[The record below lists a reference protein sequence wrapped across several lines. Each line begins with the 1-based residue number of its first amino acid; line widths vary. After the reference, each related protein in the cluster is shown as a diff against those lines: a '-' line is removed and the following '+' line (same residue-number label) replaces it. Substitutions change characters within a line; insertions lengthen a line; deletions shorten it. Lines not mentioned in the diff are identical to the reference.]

1 MKQMK
6 SLLAG
11 AVFLAMA
18 AAGSAY
24 AFAND
29 GTTAQVHNETGYQ
42 ASAGPGADELRDAVS
57 GCDTQLSDGEYAE
70 NDGDTADIP
79 VCETGGAVH
88 WKADFDVDCD
98 GQRSEKC
105 NENTDPWYQP
115 ETAFTQSDGKPL
127 NSATLPHVVV
137 PGVSDIWSYKD
148 SGISGG
154 TVAAVVHED
163 KVAYA
168 VVGDVGPQ
176 AAIGEG
182 SYALAEQL
190 GIDPDPHSGG
200 ISGKVVD
207 FVLFPGVEASPIED
221 HDDAVKQG
229 EQAANDLL
237 EGCSTVGFDA
247 YEDLK
252 SGAEGEQVT
261 AAQCLL
267 DDAGFPVGE
276 EGPSGAF
283 DADTKQAVSDFQADL
298 GLDESGVVDSHTWT
312 ALLSQGD
319 TPELSEGAN
328 GASVMRLQRALTAAS
343 GGTVDQDG
351 AFGPKTTAAVKKYQ
365 NAAGLAD
372 DGIVGAG
379 TWKALQSGK

>member
-1 MKQMK
+1 
-6 SLLAG
+6 
-11 AVFLAMA
+11 
-18 AAGSAY
+18 
-24 AFAND
+24 
-29 GTTAQVHNETGYQ
+29 
-42 ASAGPGADELRDAVS
+42 
-57 GCDTQLSDGEYAE
+57 
-70 NDGDTADIP
+70 
-79 VCETGGAVH
+79 
-88 WKADFDVDCD
+88 
-98 GQRSEKC
+98 
-105 NENTDPWYQP
+105 
-115 ETAFTQSDGKPL
+115 
-127 NSATLPHVVV
+127 
-137 PGVSDIWSYKD
+137 
-148 SGISGG
+148 
-154 TVAAVVHED
+154 
-163 KVAYA
+163 
-168 VVGDVGPQ
+168 
-176 AAIGEG
+176 
-182 SYALAEQL
+182 
-190 GIDPDPHSGG
+190 G

-319 TPELSEGAN
+319 TPE
-328 GASVMRLQRALTAAS
+328 
-343 GGTVDQDG
+343 
-351 AFGPKTTAAVKKYQ
+351 
-365 NAAGLAD
+365 
-372 DGIVGAG
+372 
-379 TWKALQSGK
+379 